1 MKIIIVSGGFD
12 PIHSGHIA
20 YFKSAKD
27 LGDKLIVALNS
38 DAWLV
43 NKKGKFF
50 MPFLERK
57 AIVEN
62 LACVDLVVDF
72 EDDELGSATNALIK
86 VKEMYPDDQII
97 FANGGDR
104 NKENIPEMSVDN
116 ISFQFSVGGD
126 DKKNSSSWIL
136 KNWQYYHEK
145 RLWGSFYNLFE
156 EDQVKVKELVVA
168 PGKGMS
174 FQKHFKRS
182 EIWMVSKGS
191 CIVNYSKDDPD
202 NKQNIKLNKF
212 DHYLVPVGEWHQ
224 ITNPFKRLVILLKFN
239 MVRNVSKRILKEPNI
254 IKNNNLKLYTNNI
267 PIHIS
272 TIFLYNA

>member
-20 YFKSAKD
+20 YFKSAKE

-38 DAWLV
+38 DEWLI

-62 LACVDLVVDF
+62 LSCVDLVVDF

-86 VKEMYPDDQII
+86 VKEMYPDNQII

-182 EIWMVSKGS
+182 EIWMVSRGS

-224 ITNPFKRLVILLKFN
+224 ITNPFKETCHLIEIQYGEECIEEDIERTEYYQEK
-239 MVRNVSKRILKEPNI
+239 
-254 IKNNNLKLYTNNI
+254 
-267 PIHIS
+267 
-272 TIFLYNA
+272 

>member
-1 MKIIIVSGGFD
+1 MKVVLVSGGFD

-20 YFKSAKD
+20 YFKSAKE

-38 DAWLV
+38 DEWLV

-50 MPFLERK
+50 MPFSERK
-57 AIVEN
+57 AIIEN
-62 LACVDLVVDF
+62 ILFVDLVIDF
-72 EDDELGSATNALIK
+72 EDDDLGSATNALIK
-86 VKEMYPDDQII
+86 VKQMYPDDELI

-104 NKENIPEMSVDN
+104 NKENIPEMSVDK
-116 ISFQFSVGGD
+116 IKFEFSVGGD

-136 KNWQYYHEK
+136 KDWQYYHEE

-156 EDQVKVKELVVA
+156 EEQVKVKELIVA

-182 EIWMVSKGS
+182 EIWLVSKGS
-191 CIVNYSKDDPD
+191 CIVNYSKDEPD
-202 NKQNIKLNKF
+202 NKHNIKLNKF

-224 ITNPFKRLVILLKFN
+224 ITNPFQETCHLIEIQYGEECVEEDIERTEYYQEK
-239 MVRNVSKRILKEPNI
+239 
-254 IKNNNLKLYTNNI
+254 
-267 PIHIS
+267 
-272 TIFLYNA
+272 

>member
-1 MKIIIVSGGFD
+1 MNIIIVSGGFD
-12 PIHSGHIA
+12 PIHSGHIE
-20 YFKSAKD
+20 YFKAAKEH
-27 LGDKLIVALNS
+27 GDKLVVALNS
-38 DAWLV
+38 DQWLQ

-50 MPFLERK
+50 MPFYERK
-57 AIVEN
+57 AIIESIG
-62 LACVDLVVDF
+62 CVDEVIDF
-72 EDDELGSATNALIK
+72 EDDEIGSCIQALEK
-86 VKEMYPDDQII
+86 AKKLFPADQIY

-104 NKENIPEMSVDN
+104 NDGNIPEMAVDG
-116 ISFQFSVGGD
+116 IKFLFSVGGD

-136 KNWQYYHEK
+136 KNWQYYHEE

-156 EDQVKVKELVVA
+156 EDQVKVKELIVH

-224 ITNPFKRLVILLKFN
+224 ITNPFEQTCHLIEIQYGDECVEEDIERT
-239 MVRNVSKRILKEPNI
+239 E
-254 IKNNNLKLYTNNI
+254 Y
-267 PIHIS
+267 
-272 TIFLYNA
+272 YAQ